1 MISFIMP
8 AKNAA
13 TYIGDAVGALRGAG
27 ARDWELVVVEDNS
40 SDETYAIAEGLA
52 RLDNR
57 VRVVRNPG
65 VGKVAGLSFGYSICN
80 GDVIK
85 CIDADDVL
93 RSRFFEYADIG
104 ATAAMCHDTL
114 LVSDVLSPIGRYA
127 VNPRILN
134 DGFDSCLRHLISLP
148 RCTWTFGRVLA
159 EHVFPLPEQLPFED
173 VWFSMVLKRFARTIH
188 YVSEPLYL
196 YRQHAQQTYGG
207 ILNFGT
213 DKTIFRAKRML
224 AVMDVLEAE
233 GDRLQYPTKGAG
245 VFDELRSFYQLL
257 AADAVGWREIG
268 MAPIDP
274 RLRVK
279 AILYRKLNG
288 AAAPA
293 LKLKWRL
300 DRMLAKP

>member
-1 MISFIMP
+1 MISLIMP
-8 AKNAA
+8 AKNASA
-13 TYIGDAVGALRGAG
+13 YIADAIGAVRRAD
-27 ARDWELVVVEDNS
+27 ARDWELIVVEDHS
-40 SDETYAIAEGLA
+40 SDNTYAIAEDLS
-52 RLDNR
+52 RLDGR
-57 VRVVRNPG
+57 VRVVRNPSI
-65 VGKVAGLSFGYSICN
+65 GKVAGLSFGYSICN

-93 RSRFFEYADIG
+93 QSSFFEYADIG
-104 ATAAMCHDTL
+104 EMGVMCHDTL
-114 LVSDVLSPIGRYA
+114 LVSDTLSPIARYV

-134 DGFDSCLRHLISLP
+134 EGFDSCLRHLISLP
-148 RCTWTFGRVLA
+148 RCVWTFGRALA

-173 VWFSMVLKRFARTIH
+173 VWFSMVLKRFAPAVR

-196 YRQHAQQTYGG
+196 YRQHSRQTYGG
-207 ILNFGT
+207 ILNIGT

-224 AVMDVLEAE
+224 GVMDVLEAE
-233 GDRLQYPTKGAG
+233 GDRLQYPTWGEG

-257 AADAVGWREIG
+257 AADTVGWREIG
-268 MAPIDP
+268 MCPIDL

-279 AILYRKLNG
+279 ALLYRKLNG

-293 LKLKWRL
+293 LKLKWRV